1 MIPNTLR
8 SLKISGTVLALAFG
22 TFMLLSL
29 TSCKGPKESQETDT
43 CIDES
48 KIDPNGACYKIYR
61 PVCGCDGK
69 TYSNDCMAEKAGV
82 TSYTEGPCE

>member
-1 MIPNTLR
+1 MMKSYWIAF
-8 SLKISGTVLALAFG
+8 ALAA
-22 TFMLLSL
+22 TL
-29 TSCKGPKESQETDT
+29 TVAACKSGNNGQPPTAED

-48 KIDPNGACYKIYR
+48 KIDADRACIKIYK

-82 TSYTEGPCE
+82 TEWKEGPCDE